1 MKKKSRNSKKEDKAV
16 KNYCSN
22 SQVAKLKEL
31 KAQIKEIEDNMHN
44 HGMIGAAKSLQKDL
58 IENMTSAELKF
69 QHIAK
74 LKGLKLIP
82 QFKINIYSKNKSRIE
97 RFYFADFCDIKN
109 KLVFEIDGDY
119 HFTDEQ
125 QKKDLKRTK
134 DITKAGFKVFRLTN
148 EDVFNGRTTEFL
160 YKAYLSV
167 GINILEKK

>member
-1 MKKKSRNSKKEDKAV
+1 MGRKSRKIRINEN
-16 KNYCSN
+16 KNNRNYSN
-22 SQVAKLKEL
+22 SQISRIKEL
-31 KAQIKEIEDNMHN
+31 EEEIQMIRDEMHN
-44 HGMIGAAKSLQKDL
+44 NGMKGAAKPIQEKL

-69 QHIAK
+69 QHIAI
-74 LKGLKLIP
+74 LKGLKLKP
-82 QFKINIYSKNKSRIE
+82 QYKINIFNKSKSRIE
-97 RFYFADFCDIKN
+97 KFYFADFCDIKN

-160 YKAYLSV
+160 HKAYLSI
-167 GINILEKK
+167 GINILKKK

>member
-1 MKKKSRNSKKEDKAV
+1 MGKKSRSFKKEEKKN
-16 KNYCSN
+16 KNYCTG
-22 SQVAKLKEL
+22 SQVAKLREL

-44 HGMIGAAKSLQKDL
+44 HGMNGAAKVLQKEL
-58 IENMTSAELKF
+58 LENMTSAELKF

-74 LKGLKLIP
+74 LKGIKLIP
-82 QFKINIYSKNKSRIE
+82 QFKINIFNKDKSRIDY
-97 RFYFADFCDIKN
+97 FYFADFCDFKN

-167 GINILEKK
+167 GIDILEKK

>member
-1 MKKKSRNSKKEDKAV
+1 MKKKSRNSKKENKTV

-22 SQVAKLKEL
+22 SQVTKLREL

-44 HGMIGAAKSLQKDL
+44 HGMVGAAKGLQKDL
-58 IENMTSAELKF
+58 LENMTSAELKF
-69 QHIAK
+69 QHVAK

-82 QFKINIYSKNKSRIE
+82 QFKINIYSKDKSRIE

-125 QKKDLKRTK
+125 QKKDLKRTR
-134 DITKAGFKVFRLTN
+134 DITKAGFKVFRLNN
-148 EDVFNGRTTEFL
+148 EDVYNGRTTEFL
-160 YKAYLSV
+160 YKSYLSI
-167 GINILEKK
+167 GINILKK

>member
-1 MKKKSRNSKKEDKAV
+1 MKRKSRSFKQNEKESKK
-16 KNYCSN
+16 YCSN
-22 SQVAKLKEL
+22 SQLNKIKEL

-44 HGMIGAAKSLQKDL
+44 HGMIGAAKSLQKEL
-58 IENMTSAELKF
+58 LENMTSAELKF
-69 QHIAK
+69 QHVAK

-82 QFKINIYSKNKSRIE
+82 QFKINIYSKDKSRIE

-134 DITKAGFKVFRLTN
+134 DITKAGFKVFRLSN
-148 EDVFNGRTTEFL
+148 EDVYDGRTTEFL
-160 YKAYLSV
+160 YKSYLSI
-167 GINILEKK
+167 GINILKK

>member
-22 SQVAKLKEL
+22 SQVAKLREL

-58 IENMTSAELKF
+58 LENMTSAELKF
-69 QHIAK
+69 QHVAK

-148 EDVFNGRTTEFL
+148 GDVFNGRTTEFL
-160 YKAYLSV
+160 YKAYLSI

>member
-1 MKKKSRNSKKEDKAV
+1 MKKKSRNSKRENKTV

-22 SQVAKLKEL
+22 SQVAKLREL

-44 HGMIGAAKSLQKDL
+44 HGMIGAAKGLQKDL
-58 IENMTSAELKF
+58 LENMTSAELKF
-69 QHIAK
+69 QHVAK

-82 QFKINIYSKNKSRIE
+82 QFKINIYSKDRSRIE

-134 DITKAGFKVFRLTN
+134 DITKAGFKVFRLSN
-148 EDVFNGRTTEFL
+148 EDVYNGRTTEFL
-160 YKAYLSV
+160 YKSYLSI
-167 GINILEKK
+167 GINILKK

>member
-22 SQVAKLKEL
+22 SQVVKLREL

-44 HGMIGAAKSLQKDL
+44 HGMIGVAKSLQKDL

-69 QHIAK
+69 QHVAK

-97 RFYFADFCDIKN
+97 KFYFADFCDIKN